1 MRVNFKYAKETN
13 NMQVLKLV
21 LAIWTECQGRIYYT
35 CILYIRPWNV
45 RLKKKIIMQEYFFS
59 LHYHSIFDADNILKI
74 LNASKD
80 RKEN

>member
-35 CILYIRPWNV
+35 CILYIYTS
-45 RLKKKIIMQEYFFS
+45 LECQIKKKIIMQEYFFS

-74 LNASKD
+74 
-80 RKEN
+80 